1 MAELTKIKR
10 PDLPTI
16 EFKDLPEG
24 VFFGYPDDVFGYP
37 DDDSDVSIKLRDC
50 YDDYNAISIT
60 TYNELYCAL
69 PDEKVIRLKPC
80 NTIEFEIV
88 EG

>member
-16 EFKDLPEG
+16 EFKDLPQG
-24 VFFGYPDDVFGYP
+24 VFFGYPDD
-37 DDDSDVSIKLRDC
+37 DIDVSIKLRDC
-50 YDDYNAISIT
+50 YDDFNAITIT

-80 NTIEFEIV
+80 NTMEFEIV

>member
-1 MAELTKIKR
+1 MAELTKIKC
-10 PDLPTI
+10 PNLPTI

-24 VFFGYPDDVFGYP
+24 VFFGYP

>member
-10 PDLPTI
+10 PELPTI

-24 VFFGYPDDVFGYP
+24 VFFGYPEDNT
-37 DDDSDVSIKLRDC
+37 DVSIKLRDC

-60 TYNELYCAL
+60 TYNELYCVL

-80 NTIEFEIV
+80 NTMEFEIV